1 VVAELT
7 TTAAAVSRRRA
18 DRPPTGIM
26 RRHVTP
32 TIGAGAAA
40 SAAVGGDFDARR
52 LRYIVTPL
60 IRRSLSSSSYPV
72 VRRATTLAHLPRS
85 TPSDVFVIIDH
96 GAALSGRCSHPARV
110 HGRRNYL
117 ARVANDDDDNNDIN

>member
-1 VVAELT
+1 
-7 TTAAAVSRRRA
+7 
-18 DRPPTGIM
+18 M

-32 TIGAGAAA
+32 TIGAAAA
-40 SAAVGGDFDARR
+40 AAAGDLDARR

-60 IRRSLSSSSYPV
+60 IRRSLSSSYPV

-96 GAALSGRCSHPARV
+96 GAALSCRCSRPARV
-110 HGRRNYL
+110 HGRRNYF